1 MSLTGLL
8 DYQQRQPKRLSCY
21 YCCEIYGMEI
31 LSDLTTITWVLIGMM
46 GLLIVYFHGPSYSL
60 QTVKNA
66 PSILTSFGIFGTFL
80 GIAFG
85 LMRFDSGNIEASVP
99 IMIEG
104 LGVAVWSSVI
114 GILGALSIRLRYTVG
129 SIRQASTEEGKSVTV
144 SDLNNAIH
152 ALNENLK
159 ELRVEN
165 KSDNAN
171 LLAANQQ
178 FQQDMVSAN
187 TEALSS
193 AISGLLSEFNSR
205 IQVQYGENFVKFNES
220 LGHLLSWQENYS
232 EQLAAML
239 KAQESS
245 KDVMRHA
252 SASYEQMIVHSREFN
267 RVAASLGELLKGLEH
282 QTSNLEG
289 YLSGLSGLVGQ
300 ASEGLPA
307 LGDYVSELTVKLS
320 SSIEENNRS
329 LTQVLTQAANDI
341 NLTVEQVNQGL
352 ALSVNEAHS
361 GLAQH
366 VEAMTNK
373 TSAHM
378 QMLDESMEKEL
389 TQALQTFGYQLTALS
404 EKFVNDYMPLTDR
417 LREILSV
424 AEQQMSKQS

>member
-1 MSLTGLL
+1 M
-8 DYQQRQPKRLSCY
+8 D
-21 YCCEIYGMEI
+21 I
-31 LSDLTTITWVLIGMM
+31 LSDLTTITWVLIGVM
-46 GLLIVYFHGPSYSL
+46 GLLIVYFHGPSYST

-114 GILGALSIRLRYTVG
+114 GILGALSIRLRYAISSIRSARAETSKQVTVG
-129 SIRQASTEEGKSVTV
+129 
-144 SDLNNAIH
+144 DLNEAIL

-159 ELRVEN
+159 ELRAEN
-165 KSDNAN
+165 KSDNAS
-171 LLAANQQ
+171 LLASNQQ
-178 FQQDMVSAN
+178 FQHDMVESN
-187 TEALSS
+187 TAALST
-193 AISGLLSEFNSR
+193 AISGLLTEFNSK

-220 LGHLLSWQENYS
+220 LGQLISWQENYS

-239 KAQESS
+239 QSQEAS

-252 SASYEQMIVHSREFN
+252 SSSYEQMIVHSQEFN
-267 RVAASLGELLKGLEH
+267 RVAASLGELLRGLEQ

-307 LGDYVSELTVKLS
+307 LSDYVSELTVKLS
-320 SSIEENNRS
+320 HSIEENNRS

-341 NLTVEQVNQGL
+341 NLTVEQVSQGL
-352 ALSVNEAHS
+352 ASSVNEAHS

-373 TSAHM
+373 TNAHM
-378 QMLDESMEKEL
+378 QILDESMEKEL

-424 AEQQMSKQS
+424 AEQQLSKQS